1 MKKSIIK
8 RDVGIF
14 LDAEYTVRDYKDKIV
29 VTVPFIRWRGNEGNL
44 AYRKVRVTDAFR
56 MDAVRKFADR
66 GKYWLP
72 CKSKMLGA
80 TIDDVLDG
88 YVTPDI
94 EII

>member
-1 MKKSIIK
+1 M
-8 RDVGIF
+8 IF
-14 LDAEYTVRDYKDKIV
+14 LPQTARPGAFYKSGALK
-29 VTVPFIRWRGNEGNL
+29 RGGNEGNL

-56 MDAVRKFADR
+56 MGAIRKFADR

-88 YVTPDI
+88 YVTSDI